1 MKYDYGIF
9 NGLINRLMKIN
20 EITNTLKT
28 FVATVKV
35 NGTSIKTSINA
46 ENSTHARLLL
56 QRLYGSGNV
65 TSLSESS
72 SDLEEAGAGTEVIDA
87 GNLQVKALADKAKQ
101 LTQQKKQLQARQS
114 MAKAQKKMR
123 EAVKPAA

>member
-1 MKYDYGIF
+1 
-9 NGLINRLMKIN
+9 MKIN

-35 NGTSIKTSINA
+35 NGTLIKTLINA
-46 ENSTHARLLL
+46 ESSTHARLLL

-72 SDLEEAGAGTEVIDA
+72 SDLEEAGAGTEVMDA
-87 GNLQVKALADKAKQ
+87 GNLQVKALADKSKQ

-114 MAKAQKKMR
+114 LAKAQEKMR
-123 EAVKPAA
+123 DASKPII

>member
-1 MKYDYGIF
+1 
-9 NGLINRLMKIN
+9 MKIN

-28 FVATVKV
+28 FVATIKV
-35 NGTSIKTSINA
+35 NGTSIKTSVTA
-46 ENSTHARLLL
+46 ESSSHARLLL

-65 TSLSESS
+65 LSLSESS
-72 SDLEEAGAGTEVIDA
+72 SELEEAGAGTKVMNA

-123 EAVKPAA
+123 DASKPI

>member
-1 MKYDYGIF
+1 
-9 NGLINRLMKIN
+9 MKIN

-46 ENSTHARLLL
+46 ENSSHARLLL
-56 QRLYGSGNV
+56 QRLYGSRNV
-65 TSLSESS
+65 SSLSESS
-72 SDLEEAGAGTEVIDA
+72 SELEETGAGTKVVDA

-114 MAKAQKKMR
+114 LAKAQAKMR
-123 EAVKPAA
+123 DASKPL

>member
-1 MKYDYGIF
+1 LKYDYGIF

>member
-1 MKYDYGIF
+1 
-9 NGLINRLMKIN
+9 MKIN

-35 NGTSIKTSINA
+35 NGTSIKTSVTA
-46 ENSTHARLLL
+46 ESSTHARLLL

-65 TSLSESS
+65 SSLSESS
-72 SDLEEAGAGTEVIDA
+72 SELEEAGAGTKVMDA

-101 LTQQKKQLQARQS
+101 FTQQKKQLQAKQS
-114 MAKAQKKMR
+114 LAKAQAKMR
-123 EAVKPAA
+123 EASKPLS

>member
-1 MKYDYGIF
+1 
-9 NGLINRLMKIN
+9 MKIN

-35 NGTSIKTSINA
+35 NGTSIKTSVTA
-46 ENSTHARLLL
+46 ESSTHARLLL

-65 TSLSESS
+65 SSLSESS
-72 SDLEEAGAGTEVIDA
+72 NELEEAGAGTKVMDA

-101 LTQQKKQLQARQS
+101 FTQQKKQLQARQD
-114 MAKAQKKMR
+114 MAKAQAKMR
-123 EAVKPAA
+123 EASKTL